1 MDSKFTEVFFTEQ
14 KRLSSPFLL
23 FFSFVLSSFL
33 FYVFFKTVGPA
44 ANSPSMYGDS
54 NHDYIFEYIC
64 EYDLYSNNYSNT
76 EVEIRYGALIEKA
89 NYYIAHDLQ
98 LKNLEIINYSNLY
111 QFTQSSS
118 SPLSLREKEEALGR
132 WFAYLGD
139 KFTSPL
145 ADYRSFTKRAL
156 STEDELTRVFCLLY
170 AYDNTYNISHYEG
183 NFYFGPFDGES
194 LSDNI
199 LSQQFAKNYNYNLNF
214 KTKSH
219 LPARTYVLTEKI
231 IFCISS
237 SVLFMFG
244 FMVCFKKSDTKKSN
258 ELIIVTPLGKYKL
271 AKTHLLLSL
280 ALSFLGLFA
289 VWCGWLFSGIG
300 FVKFINCDLYSAQ
313 VLRYIPKP
321 FFNIPLW
328 SFGLIQSGI
337 FLIVIFSFCLFSFCL
352 SNIVRNKA
360 LCFFCELILYVAN
373 LFVLFYYFWDYKKIF
388 IPSSKQPVGY
398 IANFTFDH
406 SLITDFFI
414 LVLIIIIT
422 IIATLISYRIKPFKL
437 GKKGEKHAGI

>member
-98 LKNLEIINYSNLY
+98 LKKLEIINYSNLY

-231 IFCISS
+231 IFCI
-237 SVLFMFG
+237 
-244 FMVCFKKSDTKKSN
+244 CIDN
-258 ELIIVTPLGKYKL
+258 IENNKL
-271 AKTHLLLSL
+271 
-280 ALSFLGLFA
+280 
-289 VWCGWLFSGIG
+289 
-300 FVKFINCDLYSAQ
+300 D
-313 VLRYIPKP
+313 R
-321 FFNIPLW
+321 
-328 SFGLIQSGI
+328 
-337 FLIVIFSFCLFSFCL
+337 
-352 SNIVRNKA
+352 
-360 LCFFCELILYVAN
+360 
-373 LFVLFYYFWDYKKIF
+373 
-388 IPSSKQPVGY
+388 
-398 IANFTFDH
+398 
-406 SLITDFFI
+406 
-414 LVLIIIIT
+414 
-422 IIATLISYRIKPFKL
+422 
-437 GKKGEKHAGI
+437 